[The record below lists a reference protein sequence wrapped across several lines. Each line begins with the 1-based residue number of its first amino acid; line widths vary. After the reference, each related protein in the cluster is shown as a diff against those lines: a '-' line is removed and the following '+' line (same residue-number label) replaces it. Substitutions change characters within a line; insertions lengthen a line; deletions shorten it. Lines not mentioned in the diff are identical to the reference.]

1 MSASRHVMNCI
12 AAYLIVRRKLQ
23 DPERPAR
30 SPRQKQFLHWKGSPL
45 ARIATDPRLTMH
57 LSRRRGLLYAGL
69 SCVIGQ
75 SNTMTFQQEAEM
87 RRPSVGTKVLMVGF
101 AVLAVLGSFW
111 TIVWFIRAYVE
122 APRVGIPAAIALA
135 ARESEP
141 VVPAAPTTRPAS
153 TMADPQAAIPPTAP
167 AAEQARPAQAQAE
180 TAASGAIAD
189 RWLPTIPPPS
199 PSAEP
204 IPAVASPA
212 PAALAIT
219 SDNEPTLEEVAE
231 SSVPT

>member
-75 SNTMTFQQEAEM
+75 SNTMTFQHEAEV

-122 APRVGIPAAIALA
+122 APRVNIAPMALA
-135 ARESEP
+135 APESTPVIPPMPTAAPAPIAGEAAPAEPAP
-141 VVPAAPTTRPAS
+141 VV
-153 TMADPQAAIPPTAP
+153 
-167 AAEQARPAQAQAE
+167 
-180 TAASGAIAD
+180 
-189 RWLPTIPPPS
+189 
-199 PSAEP
+199 
-204 IPAVASPA
+204 
-212 PAALAIT
+212 
-219 SDNEPTLEEVAE
+219 
-231 SSVPT
+231 